1 MQPRARSLLSVPP
14 GRPVTVREILFEG
27 LRSYCA
33 ERGLHDGGQVTLL
46 ETAPREVLIRNPSGT
61 MVRCPAAFARF
72 VDVVSEGAPERSD
85 SQSAPPARTPIA
97 GRGMLSGRNVYYD
110 AS

>member
-1 MQPRARSLLSVPP
+1 MSIPP

-27 LRSYCA
+27 LRAYCA

-46 ETAPREVLIRNPSGT
+46 EADPREVLIRNPSGT

-72 VDVVSEGAPERSD
+72 VDVVSEGGTRAVGLSVRTTGAVADRWERD
-85 SQSAPPARTPIA
+85 VEWKERVP
-97 GRGMLSGRNVYYD
+97 
-110 AS
+110 